1 MNIGTKLRKK
11 TMQVIKRWSMYLVIF
26 FVAFWLTDQYR
37 EYKQLKEF
45 EAVRKDLIRQEKQAE
60 KNCLKNVLYYEAR
73 SEGKLGILAVASVIE
88 NRKNSRGYPSEYC
101 SVINQHKQFS
111 YTLEGKPDVE
121 TIEQRLRAA
130 DKVAYMQ
137 VSEVADKMLE
147 GRFEPVLPSN
157 VLWYAKA
164 SVRNYWTKTKAVATR
179 IGQHVFYHDKE
190 KK

>member
-1 MNIGTKLRKK
+1 MIQT
-11 TMQVIKRWSMYLVIF
+11 IKRWSMYLAIF
-26 FVAFWLTDQYR
+26 FVAFWFTDQYR

-60 KNCLKNVLYYEAR
+60 KNCLKNALYYEAR

-147 GRFEPVLPSN
+147 GRFEPVLPST
-157 VLWYAKA
+157 VLHYATTKISNA
-164 SVRNYWTKTKAVATR
+164 WTKTKKIYAT
-179 IGQHVFYHDKE
+179 IGNHHFYKE
-190 KK
+190 KELK